1 MVQRA
6 GSLWLKRSLAAGEG
20 IMKKL
25 NLLPIPRVKNI
36 TAADFQASYMEPL
49 RPVIVTDMA
58 SSCPA
63 LEKWTPQYFTENYG
77 ELQVKVYNA
86 SFAAPGKSYMS
97 SIKEM
102 RFKEYLS
109 LMLTS
114 TMDLRMF
121 AFNIF
126 WHAPELR
133 EDMVFPPLAKGFSK
147 KLLFMFFGCKYSAT
161 PMHYDPD
168 LAHLFH
174 TVVYG
179 RKRVVLFHNEQS
191 RNLYRNPFTTRS
203 YIDVD
208 KPDFDKFPRLKDAA
222 GYQEILGPGETVFIP
237 SGYWHYMVYE
247 EGGYSICT
255 RRRHPSFATRLR
267 GYRNLFFDF
276 PIDKSM
282 NKLFPQIWFDWKTK
296 RARAGGCNFTMP
308 AVNVAAAISKSRL
321 R

>member
-1 MVQRA
+1 MNK
-6 GSLWLKRSLAAGEG
+6 LKLQ
-20 IMKKL
+20 
-25 NLLPIPRVKNI
+25 PIPRVRRI
-36 TAADFQASYMEPL
+36 PPADFQALYMESL

-63 LEKWTPQYFTENYG
+63 LEKWTPQYFAENYG
-77 ELQVKVYNA
+77 ELRVKVYNA

-97 SIKEM
+97 SVNEM

-126 WHAPELR
+126 WHAPELKK
-133 EDMVFPPLAKGFSK
+133 DIHFAPLANGLSK
-147 KLLFMFFGCKYSAT
+147 RLLFMFFGCKDSAT

-174 TVVYG
+174 TVMYG
-179 RKRVVLFHNEQS
+179 RRRVVLFHNEQS

-208 KPDFDKFPRLKDAA
+208 NPDFDKFPRLKDAT
-222 GYQEILGPGETVFIP
+222 GYQEILEPGETVFIP

-255 RRRHPSFATRLR
+255 RRRHASFARRLR
-267 GYRNLFFDF
+267 GYRNLFVDF

-282 NKLFPQIWFDWKTK
+282 NRLFPKFWFEWKTK
-296 RARAGGCNFTMP
+296 RARAG
-308 AVNVAAAISKSRL
+308 AL
-321 R
+321 

>member
-1 MVQRA
+1 MNK
-6 GSLWLKRSLAAGEG
+6 LKLSS
-20 IMKKL
+20 
-25 NLLPIPRVKNI
+25 IPRVKNI
-36 TAADFQASYMEPL
+36 TPSDFQASYMEPL
-49 RPVIVTDMA
+49 RPVIVADMA

-63 LEKWTPQYFTENYG
+63 LAKWTPQFFAEKYG
-77 ELQVKVYNA
+77 ELPVKVYNA
-86 SFAAPGKSYMS
+86 SFAEPGTSYMAS
-97 SIKEM
+97 VKQM
-102 RFKEYLS
+102 PFREYLR

-114 TMDLRMF
+114 TLDLRMF

-133 EDMVFPPLAKGFSK
+133 EDISFPPLANGFSK
-147 KLLFMFFGCKYSAT
+147 KLLFMFFGCKNSAT

-174 TVVYG
+174 TVMYG
-179 RKRVVLFHNEQS
+179 KKRVVLFHNDQS

-208 KPDFDKFPRLKDAA
+208 NPDFDKFPRLKEAT
-222 GYQEILGPGETVFIP
+222 GYEEILEPGETVFIP

-255 RRRHPSFATRLR
+255 RRRHPSFSRRIR
-267 GYRNLFFDF
+267 GYRNLFVDF

-282 NKLFPQIWFDWKTK
+282 NKLFPDFWFEWKTK
-296 RARAGGCNFTMP
+296 RAHY
-308 AVNVAAAISKSRL
+308 AASSLEFVRKPCRVL
-321 R
+321 TTRP